1 MRKSVRIALVGVVGG
16 GILTVVPI
24 VNPFA
29 GEASTE
35 NTTTQPVGV
44 EQPFPTK
51 GTVPVVTP
59 SPSKSSES
67 ASGKIKEAP
76 RSEEH
81 TSELQSLM
89 RISYAVICLK
99 KKRSRHNANKY
110 PR

>member
-24 VNPFA
+24 VNPFV

-76 RSEEH
+76 KEKTRERSEEH
-81 TSELQSLM
+81 TSELKSLM
-89 RISYAVICLK
+89 RNSYAVFCLK
-99 KKRSRHNANKY
+99 KKKQT
-110 PR
+110 

>member
-1 MRKSVRIALVGVVGG
+1 M
-16 GILTVVPI
+16 
-24 VNPFA
+24 FA
-29 GEASTE
+29 VEASTD

-76 RSEEH
+76 KEKTRESATPTPSASPSASREQVTRKRQRSEEH

-89 RISYAVICLK
+89 RNTYADLCLK
-99 KKRSRHNANKY
+99 KKTPKQKK
-110 PR
+110 